1 MWGYQAVLRAL
12 EGRGYKFKVKPA
24 SMTVF
29 FFSCVDAVRSTQKIM
44 FRHGWG
50 CAGVMMNSEN
60 LRESEL
66 YRRE

>member
-1 MWGYQAVLRAL
+1 MWDSQAVLRAL
-12 EGRGYKFKVKPA
+12 EFKVKPA

-50 CAGVMMNSEN
+50 CARGDDEF
-60 LRESEL
+60 REF
-66 YRRE
+66 